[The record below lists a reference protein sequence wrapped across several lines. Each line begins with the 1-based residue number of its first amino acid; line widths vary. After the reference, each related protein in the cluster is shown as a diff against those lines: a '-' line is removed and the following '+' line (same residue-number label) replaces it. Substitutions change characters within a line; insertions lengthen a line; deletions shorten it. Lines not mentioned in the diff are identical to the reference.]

1 MLTSTVILSQLSR
14 LRERTLETCTPRLR
28 WTPEHVIHSAI
39 PRLMLAHSTSASVC
53 TGTKFMCVTSTLMS
67 HQHHIIKSPLPFLPP
82 LLHFSLD
89 ETLCSPVLVQS
100 AHCLF
105 PGTARIS
112 AIASGTISVAP
123 PPSPPPSCCT
133 GSAWGHVSNFC
144 NASAVVFCSASIQ
157 KCRSC
162 SLSVWNKCSEEG
174 EMTCKQQ
181 RQHK

>member
-1 MLTSTVILSQLSR
+1 MLTSTVVLSQLSR

-53 TGTKFMCVTSTLMS
+53 TGTKFISVTSPAS
-67 HQHHIIKSPLPFLPP
+67 HNKVPLSPPP
-82 LLHFSLD
+82 YFSLN

-123 PPSPPPSCCT
+123 PPSPPPSCCI